1 MTNPA
6 LLDANGRFK
15 RRGKRGGK
23 LSSHVM
29 PQRDMQLSSHVMPQ
43 RDMQPS
49 SHVMPQRDMQLSSHL
64 IPQRDMQLSSHVMP
78 QRDMQLSSHV
88 IPQRDMQLSSHVM
101 PQRDMQ
107 LSSHLIPQRDM
118 QLSSHVMPQRDM
130 QLSSHLIPQRDM
142 QLSSHVMPQRD
153 MQLSSHLIPQRDMQL
168 SSHVMPQRDMQLS
181 SHLMPQRRNRETL
194 EQINLLQSNRQQQ
207 FPLPQRPSFPNL
219 TAPRFLLPPRPP
231 RQVPQSMPASN
242 TTYINNYY
250 GSADVYHVV
259 PASTASNEHDTPIPT
274 NAQIPKI
281 IRSSPTD
288 THAPPTTQF
297 GTRDIL
303 PMISRQD
310 TVTNSLQ
317 QGDEETPQP
326 ADKMDDE
333 HRRTA
338 ARDIFDSSPPP
349 SNQEANFERIARRTR
364 IPQPR
369 TTQDT
374 NTAFTNTRRE
384 QRDPQHTGPNRASN
398 TPIDSPP
405 SQITQR
411 YQAMPPIIPQR
422 ARPYRSNTNET
433 IKHPHVRYNPT
444 ATVGSDNM
452 DHMDPSPS
460 PPPRPAPIP
469 QAKFTQGAKRTSD
482 DSLSALSRHG
492 LDERP
497 KKKIKEVPTGTKAAT
512 QTPASTAGPSTAT
525 STNAHMGRRVDNRPD
540 KKASEM
546 PTKTIAAT
554 KTPASIVRPHTQ
566 FGEVPIKTKASTKTP
581 ASTVRPSTTTSS
593 RIQVS
598 EVPIKTKAATETPA
612 STARPST
619 TMSSR
624 TQVSEV
630 PIKTKAATETP
641 ASTARPST
649 TMSSR
654 TQVSE
659 VPIKT
664 KAATETPASTARP
677 STTMSSR
684 TQVSEVPIKTK
695 AATETPASTA
705 RPSTTMSSRTQV
717 SEVPIKTKAATETPA
732 STARPST
739 TTSNRTHL
747 TRGPHRTYGQVP
759 VPWLDQP
766 PSSPSFRESTIEISS
781 GSSSDSDSDS
791 ESEIPTA
798 KETTLQSKPAV
809 PLLPTAAT
817 KPHSMPAPPPQVDA
831 EPMSANASLA
841 APPSMLTNQ
850 TTARPIAIP
859 KFYEVHHEGH
869 IVTWPGEI
877 PLLDQAKCAVQLG
890 YTSFREI
897 SKDYDG
903 FWELFFRK
911 FPNAGSVFGLERTP
925 FRCPSRGKAPTNYAG
940 ESFRTTFLKSRGPW
954 WIEPTV
960 KNPDPTIPV
969 ETEESHANLQILRHG
984 IRFAQPPV
992 RPEDEIALVISR
1004 HSRADTDYRR
1014 THLTMDLIF
1023 DVDPAYRRFVVH
1035 HIEKGSA
1042 RSLPYT
1048 SSTAPTT
1055 GDVQWRRPK
1064 LWTDGIA
1071 HDIRQLSTRGI
1082 TPNVFCIGTTAM
1094 GCNTA
1099 NLLTW
1104 LQEIPHTLFTFIMVD
1119 VEADT
1124 FNQGFGEYLQ
1134 ASPLTSRVDGRKFY
1148 SFTLTSG
1155 AWVSGL
1161 KGEVTVS
1168 GPVKKFVKH
1177 LELESDQREN
1187 LEGRRAVR
1195 YLHVL

>member
-23 LSSHVM
+23 
-29 PQRDMQLSSHVMPQ
+29 
-43 RDMQPS
+43 
-49 SHVMPQRDMQLSSHL
+49 
-64 IPQRDMQLSSHVMP
+64 
-78 QRDMQLSSHV
+78 
-88 IPQRDMQLSSHVM
+88 
-101 PQRDMQ
+101 
-107 LSSHLIPQRDM
+107 
-118 QLSSHVMPQRDM
+118 
-130 QLSSHLIPQRDM
+130 
-142 QLSSHVMPQRD
+142 
-153 MQLSSHLIPQRDMQL
+153 
-168 SSHVMPQRDMQLS
+168 
-181 SHLMPQRRNRETL
+181 RNRETL

-219 TAPRFLLPPRPP
+219 TAPRFPLPPRPP
-231 RQVPQSMPASN
+231 RQVLLSMPASN
-242 TTYINNYY
+242 TTFINNYY
-250 GSADVYHVV
+250 GSADVYHMV

-310 TVTNSLQ
+310 TVTNNLQ
-317 QGDEETPQP
+317 QGDEETRKSAEKMRRMAQKSRQSAEKMRRIAQETRKPSEKMRRIAQETPQP
-326 ADKMDDE
+326 AEKMDDE

-349 SNQEANFERIARRTR
+349 SNQKANFERIARRTR

-422 ARPYRSNTNET
+422 ARPYRSNANET

-452 DHMDPSPS
+452 DHMDPSSS

-497 KKKIKEVPTGTKAAT
+497 KKKIKQVPTRTKAAT

-540 KKASEM
+540 KKASEV

-554 KTPASIVRPHTQ
+554 KTPASIVRPHTQFGEVPIKTKASTKTPASTVRPSTTTSSRIQVSEVPIKTKAATETPASIVRPHTQ

-649 TMSSR
+649 T
-654 TQVSE
+654 
-659 VPIKT
+659 
-664 KAATETPASTARP
+664 
-677 STTMSSR
+677 
-684 TQVSEVPIKTK
+684 
-695 AATETPASTA
+695 
-705 RPSTTMSSRTQV
+705 
-717 SEVPIKTKAATETPA
+717 
-732 STARPST
+732 
-739 TTSNRTHL
+739 TSNRTHL

-766 PSSPSFRESTIEISS
+766 PSSPSFRGSIIEINSE
-781 GSSSDSDSDS
+781 SSSDSDSDS
-791 ESEIPTA
+791 GSEIPTA

-831 EPMSANASLA
+831 EPMSATTSLA

-869 IVTWPGEI
+869 IVTWPEEI
-877 PLLDQAKCAVQLG
+877 PLLDKAQCVSLFG
-890 YTSFREI
+890 YTSKEKFCKDCEI
-897 SKDYDG
+897 
-903 FWELFFRK
+903 FWERFVQE
-911 FPNAGSVFGLERTP
+911 FPRAGSVFGLDRVP
-925 FRCPSRGKAPTNYAG
+925 FSCVGRVKIPANYVG
-940 ESFRTTFLKSRGPW
+940 ESFRTTFTLGHGPW
-954 WIEPTV
+954 WASARSRDQGHTGL
-960 KNPDPTIPV
+960 
-969 ETEESHANLQILRHG
+969 ETEELHNLSQHIFRHG
-984 IRFAQPPV
+984 IAFAQPSV
-992 RPEDEIALVISR
+992 RSEDELALVVSR
-1004 HSRADTDYRR
+1004 HSKHDIDYRR
-1014 THLTMDLIF
+1014 THLTIDLIR
-1023 DVDPAYRRFVVH
+1023 DIEPSYRRFVVH
-1035 HIEKGSA
+1035 SIEDTPASG
-1042 RSLPYT
+1042 LPYV
-1048 SSTAPTT
+1048 SPEKIP
-1055 GDVQWRRPK
+1055 GEKVRWKRPK

-1071 HDIRQLSTRGI
+1071 HDIRQLATRGI

-1104 LQEIPHTLFTFIMVD
+1104 LQKIPSTLFHFIIVSIS
-1119 VEADT
+1119 T
-1124 FNQGFGEYLQ
+1124 SSFNKGFGEYLR
-1134 ASPLTSRVDGRKFY
+1134 ASPLTSGVGGRKFY
-1148 SFTLTSG
+1148 SFTLTSD
-1155 AWVSGL
+1155 AWISGL
-1161 KGEVTVS
+1161 KGELTVS
-1168 GPVKKFVKH
+1168 GPIKKFVKH
-1177 LELESDQREN
+1177 IELESDQREN
-1187 LEGRRAVR
+1187 FDKFTHRYVRAA
-1195 YLHVL
+1195 